1 MIRVRIFDKTQEKE
15 FSKYFINEYSAM
27 KFIRKLRYSTKL
39 QVIGEFEYVTKGH
52 WYIKRISN

>member
-39 QVIGEFEYVTKGH
+39 QVIGEFEYVA
-52 WYIKRISN
+52 KRH

>member
-1 MIRVRIFDKTQEKE
+1 MIKVRIFDKTQGKE

-39 QVIGEFEYVTKGH
+39 QVIGEFEYVTKRH
-52 WYIKRISN
+52 